1 MKNNIS
7 KTLGKIT
14 IIISAVSLALNL
26 LIVLFQKNIKM
37 ALAPQIPELADIVN
51 IPSALLITSALSFLA
66 YVFFIKNS
74 GNANTASSRIMFLAS
89 GLGTEII
96 INILYIVFGYFETE
110 QIADKGNYY
119 LAGRSL
125 IVSITEYT
133 SKPVAF
139 AAVIIMGILL
149 GIAIGENNKK
159 REVTDNE

>member
-14 IIISAVSLALNL
+14 IILSAVSLALNI

-51 IPSALLITSALSFLA
+51 IPSALLIASCLSFLA

-74 GNANTASSRIMFLAS
+74 GSANTVSSKIMFLAA
-89 GLGTEII
+89 GLDTEIL
-96 INILYIVFGYFETE
+96 INILYIIFYFVETK
-110 QIADKGNYY
+110 QIADRGDYY
-119 LAGRSL
+119 LAGRSI

-139 AAVIIMGILL
+139 VAVIIMGILL
-149 GIAIGENNKK
+149 GIAIGENNKN
-159 REVTDNE
+159 REVTNNE